1 MSYMFCEDLTEAVAL
16 EAQAKKEA
24 AELRREL
31 PAFITA
37 PAGAIGI
44 SVQSVHYATCW
55 AIEADLTRNGED
67 IRHNEA
73 FDLLV
78 LDLTALEMKAM
89 LQSGVTERRAS
100 DG

>member
-24 AELRREL
+24 AELLREL
-31 PAFITA
+31 PAFINA

-44 SVQSVHYATCW
+44 DVQRVQYAAMW
-55 AIEADLTRNGED
+55 AIEADLTWGGE
-67 IRHNEA
+67 IVRHYEA

-89 LQSGVTERRAS
+89 LQSGIAGRRRTQ
-100 DG
+100 

>member
-24 AELRREL
+24 AELLREL
-31 PAFITA
+31 PAFINA

-44 SVQSVHYATCW
+44 DVQRVHYAAMW
-55 AIEADLTRNGED
+55 AIEADLTWDGE
-67 IRHNEA
+67 IVRHYEA

>member
-24 AELRREL
+24 AELLREL

-44 SVQSVHYATCW
+44 SVQRVHYATCW
-55 AIEADLTRNGED
+55 AIEADLTWNGEA
-67 IRHNEA
+67 IRHYEA

-78 LDLTALEMKAM
+78 LELTELEMKAM
-89 LQSGVTERRAS
+89 LRGRSSA
-100 DG
+100 